1 MTVHTGK
8 RRAVLGASALCAA
21 LFMSLPAEAVWPFDS
36 GAPVQQPI
44 AAVSE
49 DTVAQIQKAFDDQRY
64 LDAERMLGLSLTAGS
79 DDQRLVYLA
88 GELSMARGRYDQ
100 ALASF
105 KAIDSKPEIRARA
118 LEGEGVALAQLGRSD
133 EAVTALEAAV
143 KENDSIWRAWNA
155 LGTEY
160 DRRHEWG
167 KADNAYAHAMTG
179 SNGAAIVLNNR
190 GFSRLSQGK
199 LDDAAADFVAA
210 LQKKP
215 DFTPARNNLRL
226 TIAMKGDYDRAITGA
241 AQADKAAALNNA
253 GYAAML
259 RGDYAQAK
267 DLFDRAMK
275 AKGEYYAV
283 AAANLQTALGLEAD
297 HAGAAEGTHDAAP

>member
-1 MTVHTGK
+1 MTAHSVK
-8 RRAVLGASALCAA
+8 RRLALGVCALCGVLSA
-21 LFMSLPAEAVWPFDS
+21 SLPAQAAWPFDS
-36 GAPVQQPI
+36 TPAQQPVP
-44 AAVSE
+44 AVSD
-49 DTVAQIQKAFDDQRY
+49 DTIAQIQRAFDDQRY

-79 DDQRLVYLA
+79 DDPRLVYLA
-88 GELSMARGRYDQ
+88 GELSLARGRYED

-105 KAIDSKPEIRARA
+105 KVIDSKPEVRARA
-118 LEGEGVALAQLGRSD
+118 LEGEGIALAQLGRSD
-133 EAVTALEAAV
+133 EAIAALEAAV
-143 KENDSIWRAWNA
+143 KESDASWRAWNA

-160 DRRHEWG
+160 DRHHEWD
-167 KADNAYAHAMTG
+167 KAETAYSHAMSG
-179 SNGAAIVLNNR
+179 SKGAAIVLNNR

-199 LDDAAADFVAA
+199 LDDASTDFIAA

-215 DFTPARNNLRL
+215 DFVSARNNLRL
-226 TIAMKGDYDRAITGA
+226 TIAMKGDYDRAVTGA

-267 DLFDRAMK
+267 DLFDRAME

-283 AAANLQTALGLEAD
+283 AAANLQIVQGLEAD
-297 HAGAAEGTHDAAP
+297 HAVAAEGMHDANP